1 MAGRVSG
8 RGYLAGTKEIERL
21 DYLSKKTLEGLNVSM
36 AEVIASMEHLLD
48 EQAQGRA
55 WVAPKT
61 NVSTDD
67 DRFMMAT
74 LAVADDP
81 PYMAVKALLVNP
93 INPERELSA
102 INSSI
107 TLLDSSTGLPVAVM
121 DGNWVTALRTAGAS
135 ALVAKRMANSQSS
148 VLALIGCGVQ
158 ARSHLRAF
166 TELFPLREVKAFG
179 RGSKSRHAL
188 CKLATDLGLNAVASN
203 SAKDAV
209 ADADL
214 VVSSIPL
221 VPEIEPFLDA
231 AWLKP
236 GAFVSSTDFA
246 LPWIPKSLRVFDR
259 IIIDDRKQEAVMARP
274 MLDPV
279 LINGDMAELVSGSV
293 NGRSGQFERTAFVFR
308 SVALGDL
315 AVAALAFEKASQSQK

>member
-1 MAGRVSG
+1 MN
-8 RGYLAGTKEIERL
+8 
-21 DYLSKKTLEGLNVSM
+21 YLSKETLEGLDVSM

-48 EQAQGRA
+48 VQARGKA

-67 DRFMMAT
+67 NRFMMAT

-93 INPERELSA
+93 ANPDRELST

-107 TLLDSSTGLPVAVM
+107 TLLDSRTGLPVTVM

-135 ALVAKRMANSQSS
+135 ALVAKRMANSDSS

-158 ARSHLRAF
+158 ARSHLWAF
-166 TELFPLREVKAFG
+166 AELFPLREVRAYG
-179 RGSKSRHAL
+179 RGNKNRDAL
-188 CKLATDLGLNAVASN
+188 CKLATDQGFKAVASD
-203 SAKDAV
+203 SARDAV
-209 ADADL
+209 DGADL

-231 AWLKP
+231 SWLKP
-236 GAFVSSTDFA
+236 GVFVSSTDFA
-246 LPWIPKSLRVFDR
+246 LPWIPNSLRVFDR
-259 IIIDDRKQEAVMARP
+259 IIIDDRQQEAAMAKP

-279 LINGDMAELVSGSV
+279 LISGDIAELVSGSV
-293 NGRSGQFERTAFVFR
+293 NGRSDKCERTAFVFR

-315 AVAALAFEKASQSQK
+315 AVAALAYEKTLQSHK